1 MDFSI
6 GDLRGLATIF
16 CLVAF
21 AAVLFWA
28 YGPSRKQYFDKA
40 AALPFDDETDRKSEV
55 TGKVD
60 Q

>member
-1 MDFSI
+1 MDISI
-6 GDLRGLATIF
+6 DDLRGLSTIF

-21 AAVLFWA
+21 AAIVFWA

-40 AALPFDDETDRKSEV
+40 AALPFEDENDTESEE
-55 TGKVD
+55 TGKVG